1 MNNKSSF
8 FLIDNLFSV
17 KDKICIIT
25 GSSGGIGKEISKLLE
40 LNGAIVIRIDKKK
53 INKQKNFY
61 KTDLS
66 NESKCKKIINDIYTK
81 YKRIDSLVNIAG
93 ISDNKN
99 FINNINVNLILNYQ
113 ITNLVIKKMIKR
125 KKGSIVNITSLNAV
139 LGFKD
144 NPGYVASKGGLKQL
158 TKSFAMD
165 YSNKNIRFNN
175 VGPGY
180 IKTNMT
186 IKSFNNPKKKK
197 QRLDRILIKRFGRP
211 DDLLGIIIYLISDA
225 SNYVTGQDFYVDGGF
240 LCKGI

>member
-1 MNNKSSF
+1 MNSKPS

-17 KDKICIIT
+17 KNKICIVT
-25 GSSGGIGKEISKLLE
+25 GASGGIGKEISKLLE

-53 INKQKNFY
+53 INNQKKFY

-66 NESKCKKIINDIYTK
+66 NKEKCQETIKDIYTK
-81 YKRIDSLVNIAG
+81 YKRIDALVNIAG

-99 FINNINVNLILNYQ
+99 FINNINVNLISNYE
-113 ITNLVIKKMIKR
+113 ITNSVIEKMIKR
-125 KKGSIVNITSLNAV
+125 KKGSVVNITSLNAV

-186 IKSFNNPKKKK
+186 IQSFNDTKKKK
-197 QRLDRILIKRFGRP
+197 QRLDRILIKRFGKP
-211 DDLLGIIIYLISDA
+211 NDLFGIIVYLISDA
-225 SNYVTGQDFYVDGGF
+225 SSYVTGQDFYVDGGF